1 MMIRTRRRA
10 MMRAAMVGLVLA
22 LGACGRPAEQ
32 VGSDDAGLA
41 PSVPV
46 ERSDGGAPAVPAQEP
61 AAPAGRNDLPAVTV
75 LDVAGGGPVNLR
87 SLAPA
92 PQPLLVWFWAPH

>member
-1 MMIRTRRRA
+1 
-10 MMRAAMVGLVLA
+10 MVGLLLA
-22 LGACGRPAEQ
+22 LGACGGATEQ
-32 VGSDDAGLA
+32 VRSDDRSDDPGPA
-41 PSVPV
+41 PSVTV
-46 ERSDGGAPAVPAQEP
+46 ERPDGVAPAGPAGPAGAAQEP